1 MLCSDWSII
10 LILTSDWSII
20 LVLISDWSI
29 FSGSLHKNSDNEEA
43 LAKKLVDAQK
53 EALSYKRELD
63 SLRTKLLS
71 SGSNADS
78 SVVIEDEPSREYETY
93 RRRAYRDVQELWFFV
108 RSKLDALGKGDS
120 NLGSKVTDIV
130 KDLETREQV
139 IGRHI

>member
-1 MLCSDWSII
+1 M
-10 LILTSDWSII
+10 
-20 LVLISDWSI
+20 
-29 FSGSLHKNSDNEEA
+29 
-43 LAKKLVDAQK
+43 DAQK

-108 RSKLDALGKGDS
+108 RSKLEALGKEGS

-139 IGRHI
+139 ID